1 MLPAA
6 FEYHRPETLDE
17 ALTLLS
23 THGDEGKVLAGGMSL
38 IPLMKL
44 RFAAPE
50 HLIDINRIPGLDG
63 LEEADGQLRVGAMT
77 RHTTLEHSELL
88 KQRYPVMAQ
97 AAPMISDPIVRN
109 LGTIGGSLAH
119 ADPAGDWGS
128 VMLAMNATV
137 IVRSANAE
145 REVPIGE
152 FLEDTFTTTLEP
164 NEILTEI
171 RVPQPGGRSGGAYL
185 KMERKVGDFATVA
198 VGVHLELSNGSI
210 GRAGIALTAVGS
222 KNIQASEAEQ
232 SLAGA
237 EPTDEAFAEAGRLAA
252 AASEPNSD
260 VRGSA
265 EYKRHIVEVF
275 VRRGLARALEMA
287 QAG

>member
-17 ALTLLS
+17 ALSLLS
-23 THGDEGKVLAGGMSL
+23 AHADDGKVLAGGQSL

-50 HLIDINRIPGLDG
+50 HLIDINRIAGLDG
-63 LEEADGQLRVGAMT
+63 LKEGDGHLRIGAMP
-77 RHTTLEHSELL
+77 RHATLEHSDLL
-88 KQRYPVMAQ
+88 KQRYPVMSQ

-128 VMLAMNATV
+128 VMLAMGATV
-137 IVRSANAE
+137 IVRSATGE

-152 FLEDTFTTTLEP
+152 FLQDTFTTSLEP
-164 NEILTEI
+164 GEILTEI
-171 RVPQPGGRSGGAYL
+171 RVPTPGARSGGAYL

-198 VGVHLELSNGSI
+198 VGVHLELSNGTI
-210 GRAGIALTAVGS
+210 GKAGIALTAVGS
-222 KNIQASEAEQ
+222 KNIAATEA
-232 SLAGA
+232 AG
-237 EPTDEAFAEAGRLAA
+237 G
-252 AASEPNSD
+252 
-260 VRGSA
+260 
-265 EYKRHIVEVF
+265 
-275 VRRGLARALEMA
+275 
-287 QAG
+287 